1 MSEHQIDHGVAPS
14 RIWGCIISFAGFLIG
29 GIGFVVHFNLP
40 MIIVG
45 GVLQIVAIAVKL
57 IMDAAGYGRPDVW
70 SELKAKAKAE
80 RTAVQS

>member
-14 RIWGCIISFAGFLIG
+14 RIWACVISFVGFLVG

-40 MIIVG
+40 MIITG
-45 GVLQIVAIAVKL
+45 GVLQIVAIVVKL
-57 IMDAAGYGRPDVW
+57 AMDAAGYGRPDVW

-80 RTAVQS
+80 RAAAQS

>member
-1 MSEHQIDHGVAPS
+1 MSEHEIDHGTAPS
-14 RIWGCIISFAGFLIG
+14 RIWGCVISFVGFLVG

-45 GVLQIVAIAVKL
+45 AVLQVVAIAVKL
-57 IMDAAGYGRPDVW
+57 GMDAAGYGRPDVW

-80 RTAVQS
+80 RAAAQS